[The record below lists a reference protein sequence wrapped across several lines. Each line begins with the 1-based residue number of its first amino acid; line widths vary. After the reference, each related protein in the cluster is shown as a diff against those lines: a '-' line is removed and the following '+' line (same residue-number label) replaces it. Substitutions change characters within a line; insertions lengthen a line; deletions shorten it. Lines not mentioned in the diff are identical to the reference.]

1 MLDIVPDAVNLV
13 WHICVPDTVKVP
25 LMTVER
31 DFYQVTSFLVLFHM
45 EGHMNVPNEVKQ
57 EHNSFCLIGIF
68 IVHLLGLWPL
78 NFALVTAI
86 KGKALPFPLLL
97 R

>member
-1 MLDIVPDAVNLV
+1 MD
-13 WHICVPDTVKVP
+13 
-25 LMTVER
+25 
-31 DFYQVTSFLVLFHM
+31 
-45 EGHMNVPNEVKQ
+45 VPNEVNQ
-57 EHNSFCLIGIF
+57 EHDSFCLIEIS

-78 NFALVTAI
+78 SFSLVTAI